1 MSSVVAALIVALI
14 LGVGIYFLATG
25 EPGSLED

>member
-14 LGVGIYFLATG
+14 IGVGIYYLATG
-25 EPGSLED
+25 EPGSLDD

>member
-14 LGVGIYFLATG
+14 IGVGIYYLAAG